1 MELAEQRQRGR
12 LRRLVALNIAL
23 LGVLAVVTVAARAG
37 QPTVRGRGDY
47 TMVGGKIQGGS
58 GNAIY
63 ILDGAN
69 QQLIAVRWNDSRKTL
84 DGMDYRNLAQDAGA
98 NAGQIR

>member
-1 MELAEQRQRGR
+1 MDAAPLPGR
-12 LRRLVALNIAL
+12 TRRLVALNVVL
-23 LGVLAVVTVAARAG
+23 LVFFGGAVLAARTGSA
-37 QPTVRGRGDY
+37 QPMVRGRGDY

-63 ILDGAN
+63 VLDGAN

-84 DGMDYRNLAQDAGA
+84 EGLDYRDLAQDAAA

>member
-1 MELAEQRQRGR
+1 MEPARLSGR
-12 LRRLVALNIAL
+12 TRRLVALNIAL
-23 LGVLAVVTVAARAG
+23 LAVLATVLIAARSGSA
-37 QPTVRGRGDY
+37 QPVVRGRGDY

-69 QQLIAVRWNDSRKTL
+69 QQLIAVRWDDGRKTL
-84 DGMDYRNLAQDAGA
+84 EGLDYRDLAQDSAA
-98 NAGQIR
+98 NAGQVR